1 MSLWAWIL
9 LACDVSFATKL
20 SGYLVPERFLEN
32 DRFFSIS
39 QYMTA
44 GLLAALVVSNTFA
57 SGDSLVLDARVA
69 ALAAAA
75 VALLLRAPFI
85 VVVIIGA
92 LAAAGARALGMA

>member
-1 MSLWAWIL
+1 MSLWVWIL
-9 LACDVSFATKL
+9 LACAVSFATKF

-57 SGDSLVLDARVA
+57 SGTTLVLDARMA

-75 VALLLRAPFI
+75 VALILRAPFI
-85 VVVIIGA
+85 VVVIVGA
-92 LAAAGARALGMA
+92 LAAAGARMLGMA